1 MDDDAFEN
9 RPNPDPETG
18 SDLSDEPGIR
28 YPTLSQIAVLIC
40 LLPFSFLI
48 QGAFYPDSPRL
59 SVVASGASI
68 ILLVSLLIRRWGMA
82 PREALMIKGISAG
95 VAFSAV
101 LTTGSLGVVLAE
113 VQALTSPYFP
123 PMPLDLVEST
133 RALAIVQNGRDLIAV
148 VLAVVLFPAVS
159 EEMLFRG
166 LILRGL
172 CGRFGPIA
180 GVVGS
185 GVLFAL
191 VHLNPWQML
200 PLSLIG
206 IFIGFIVYR
215 TGSLYTG
222 IIAHGANNL
231 FSIAALNF
239 APGVGSDTLQPSCH
253 LPFSLVVG
261 ALLLFL
267 GGMASFMYFQ
277 KKTCEGQVAG

>member
-1 MDDDAFEN
+1 MEGEVFEN
-9 RPNPDPETG
+9 GPHADPETG

-48 QGAFYPDSPRL
+48 QGAFYPDFPRL

-82 PREALMIKGISAG
+82 WREALMIKGIDAG

-101 LTTGSLGVVLAE
+101 LTIGALGVVLAE

-133 RALAIVQNGRDLIAV
+133 RALATVQDGRDLIAV

-191 VHLNPWQML
+191 VHLNPWQLL

-231 FSIAALNF
+231 FSIAALNMG
-239 APGVGSDTLQPSCH
+239 PGVGTDTIQPSCH
-253 LPFSLVVG
+253 LPFMVVVG

-267 GGMASFMYFQ
+267 GGTASLIYTP
-277 KKTCEGQVAG
+277 KKTCGGPAAG